1 MDETSLSLLDRASS
15 SGDGSSWDRLVA
27 LYQPLMRRWLAA
39 YDVQGA
45 DADDLVQ
52 EVLTVVAQE
61 LPRFHHNART
71 GAFRNWLRQI
81 LTHRLQN
88 YWRTR
93 RRRPT
98 AAGGSRFLAHLHL
111 LEDDASQASR
121 VWNEQHDRH
130 VIAQLMEQVRPSFLP
145 KTWEAFR
152 RQVFDGQRPEAI
164 AADLDMKVGAVYM
177 ARCRVLSALR
187 REAAGLTD
195 VD

>member
-15 SGDGSSWDRLVA
+15 AGDGSSWHRLVA
-27 LYQPLMRRWLAA
+27 LYEPLMRRWLEA
-39 YDVQGA
+39 YEVRGA

-52 EVLTVVAQE
+52 EVFTVVAQE

-71 GAFRNWLRQI
+71 GAFRNWLRKI
-81 LTHRLQN
+81 LVHRLQN
-88 YWRTR
+88 YWRDR
-93 RRRPT
+93 RRHPS
-98 AAGGSRFLAHLHL
+98 AAGGSRLIEPLQL

-121 VWNEQHDRH
+121 IWNQQHDRH
-130 VIAQLMEQVRPSFLP
+130 VIGQLMEQVRPSFQP

-152 RQVFDGQRPEAI
+152 RQVFDGQRPEAV
-164 AADLDMKVGAVYM
+164 AKDLGMKVGAVYM
-177 ARCRVLSALR
+177 ARCRVLNALR